1 MSDSFVTPLT
11 VARQA
16 PLSMGFPRQEYRR
29 GLSFPSP
36 GDLPDSGT
44 ELVSPTMQEDS
55 LILSRLGSSR
65 KRILVFKVTRFFFLN
80 DEALMK
86 YKIHNFTIMFTI
98 YFSEF

>member
-11 VARQA
+11 VACQA

-29 GLSFPSP
+29 GLPFPSP
-36 GDLPDSGT
+36 GDLPNSGT

-65 KRILVFKVTRFFFLN
+65 KRLLVFKVTRFFFLKS
-80 DEALMK
+80 ALMK
-86 YKIHNFTIMFTI
+86 YKIYNFTIMFSI

>member
-11 VARQA
+11 VACQA

-29 GLSFPSP
+29 GLPFPSP
-36 GDLPDSGT
+36 GDLPNSGT

-65 KRILVFKVTRFFFLN
+65 KRLLVFKVTRFFFLKS
-80 DEALMK
+80 ALMK
-86 YKIHNFTIMFTI
+86 YKIHNFTIMFSI